1 MTILKLLA
9 VDTSAKSA
17 SVAVTDGEKLLS
29 ECYVNA
35 GLTHSKTLMP
45 MIDNALSQAGLTLED
60 IDALCVNAGP
70 GSFTG
75 VRIGVSA
82 VKGIAFTHSKPCAQV
97 STLESM
103 AFAFADEDCTVCAA
117 MDARRSQVYNA
128 VFRVEKGNVSR
139 LTEDR
144 AVSAAD
150 LGAEME
156 KHTGRIYLCGDGAEL
171 CYEVFGKDNPCVT
184 LPNEFRRYQRAYGT
198 ALAALSRG
206 EFIPADKLAPVYIR
220 PSQAERELS
229 LRRDNKE

>member
-1 MTILKLLA
+1 MTVLKLLA

-103 AFAFADEDCTVCAA
+103 A
-117 MDARRSQVYNA
+117 
-128 VFRVEKGNVSR
+128 R
-139 LTEDR
+139 LTG
-144 AVSAAD
+144 S
-150 LGAEME
+150 
-156 KHTGRIYLCGDGAEL
+156 
-171 CYEVFGKDNPCVT
+171 
-184 LPNEFRRYQRAYGT
+184 
-198 ALAALSRG
+198 
-206 EFIPADKLAPVYIR
+206 
-220 PSQAERELS
+220 
-229 LRRDNKE
+229 